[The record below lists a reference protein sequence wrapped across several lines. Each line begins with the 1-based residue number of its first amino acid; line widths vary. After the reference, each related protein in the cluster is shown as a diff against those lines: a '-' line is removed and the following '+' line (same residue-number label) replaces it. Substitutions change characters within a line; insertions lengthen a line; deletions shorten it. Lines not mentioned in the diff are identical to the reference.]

1 MIVMKTGKTRRGRR
15 TMTAVRYAAVLD
27 ELAVPQEELDRTVQI
42 LDSCPELKGMLESP
56 VISKAQRG
64 RVIDR
69 VFPECVRNFLKAA
82 ADRGGI
88 GEVAESIDIYREQR
102 LKKAGIIT
110 AGLIYAE
117 PPDAERLKK
126 MEQFICRQYG
136 ASGVRWE
143 MEENTS
149 LIGGFTLRVNGREYD
164 YSVLGRLKGL
174 EQKLTWR

>member
-1 MIVMKTGKTRRGRR
+1 MKTGKTRCGRR

-69 VFPECVRNFLKAA
+69 VFPERVRNFLKAA
-82 ADRGGI
+82 ADRG
-88 GEVAESIDIYREQR
+88 R
-102 LKKAGIIT
+102 L
-110 AGLIYAE
+110 E
-117 PPDAERLKK
+117 K